1 MTDPRKNFYNYIMS
15 DVKIP
20 ILPNE
25 SQTSYMAVLQ
35 HEIYDELY
43 ASNDIPQSSFAS
55 TLKAPMRESAD
66 YIGFVNKI
74 HRMTHS
80 QEIPDILQYLHA
92 MGSKALF
99 SVQYDPDL
107 LLPAQNIIYFRI
119 NELLIDSD
127 HSEYIHHLYQA
138 FKVPLPKHSL
148 QKTEATIT
156 HRKPAREE
164 LQSPDLCFHPL
175 SEHQLNRLLMWVKFY
190 TLPNKFDR
198 ISLDDIVYFEGIGD
212 AMSSLSMEQWK
223 EYLVFCYLHHI
234 STYFSNTW
242 QLYSKLVF
250 KVDQF
255 DMTQFRTEVACK
267 IWWQDSGKAFIQHNL
282 DNFTYA
288 KQVVEEIAE
297 NLRYIL
303 AENFK
308 NSNLEPSTVEEA
320 LNKLN
325 NLLFIIGWSDYDNT
339 TKFSVHKEQPI
350 YMDEWAIAGHQY
362 QYDLIWSK
370 NGMPSE
376 RREWRWESVTT
387 VNAFYSRESNVVY
400 IPSSLFYPPFLTDDL
415 IETYAGIGSI
425 IAHELY
431 HAFDFDSRNMD
442 GNGMIKHWWSAKDEE
457 SYLLNA
463 RKAIALYSKRNPI
476 SGNELSNG
484 RLTLSENIA
493 DLMALRITFQALIK
507 QRKISTK
514 EKEKFF
520 ARYVVTQAQVYS
532 KTAHEHAK
540 KDVHAFSMARINL
553 PLSCFQPFLYVYQ
566 IQRKDAMFTNEKDRP
581 NFIASTSSS
590 ASPMNSKRSH

>member
-1 MTDPRKNFYNYIMS
+1 
-15 DVKIP
+15 
-20 ILPNE
+20 
-25 SQTSYMAVLQ
+25 
-35 HEIYDELY
+35 
-43 ASNDIPQSSFAS
+43 
-55 TLKAPMRESAD
+55 
-66 YIGFVNKI
+66 
-74 HRMTHS
+74 
-80 QEIPDILQYLHA
+80 
-92 MGSKALF
+92 
-99 SVQYDPDL
+99 
-107 LLPAQNIIYFRI
+107 
-119 NELLIDSD
+119 
-127 HSEYIHHLYQA
+127 
-138 FKVPLPKHSL
+138 
-148 QKTEATIT
+148 
-156 HRKPAREE
+156 
-164 LQSPDLCFHPL
+164 
-175 SEHQLNRLLMWVKFY
+175 
-190 TLPNKFDR
+190 
-198 ISLDDIVYFEGIGD
+198 
-212 AMSSLSMEQWK
+212 
-223 EYLVFCYLHHI
+223 
-234 STYFSNTW
+234 
-242 QLYSKLVF
+242 
-250 KVDQF
+250 
-255 DMTQFRTEVACK
+255 MTQFRTEAACK
-267 IWWQDSGKAFIQHNL
+267 IWWQESGKAFIQHNL

-288 KQVVEEIAE
+288 KQLVEEIAE

-339 TKFSVHKEQPI
+339 TKFNVHKEQPI

-553 PLSCFQPFLYVYQ
+553 PLSCFQPFLDVYQ